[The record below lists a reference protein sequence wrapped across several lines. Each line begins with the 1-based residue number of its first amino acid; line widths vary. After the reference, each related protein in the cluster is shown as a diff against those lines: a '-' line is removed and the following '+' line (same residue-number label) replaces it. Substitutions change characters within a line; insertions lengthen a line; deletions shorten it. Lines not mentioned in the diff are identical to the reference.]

1 MLKKS
6 LLPHL
11 KVQFSLSTIIIYKFR
26 VIKSRKLEQKIP
38 KGIVCQPVEKQGYSK
53 CKLKYIT
60 KQK

>member
-6 LLPHL
+6 LLNHL

-38 KGIVCQPVEKQGYSK
+38 KGIVCQPVEKTRI
-53 CKLKYIT
+53 LEM
-60 KQK
+60 